1 MPGATVRQIAQGGV
15 LLALAG
21 VAIGIGLSILTA
33 DLVKSFLWRVDTSD
47 PITYISAA
55 VFILIVAA
63 LASVG
68 PAVRILKLNPAQT
81 LRD

>member
-1 MPGATVRQIAQGGV
+1 M
-15 LLALAG
+15 LLAVAG

-47 PITYISAA
+47 PTTYIG
-55 VFILIVAA
+55 AA
-63 LASVG
+63 LFLLVVAGAASVI
-68 PAVRILKLNPAQT
+68 PALRILKLNPAQT